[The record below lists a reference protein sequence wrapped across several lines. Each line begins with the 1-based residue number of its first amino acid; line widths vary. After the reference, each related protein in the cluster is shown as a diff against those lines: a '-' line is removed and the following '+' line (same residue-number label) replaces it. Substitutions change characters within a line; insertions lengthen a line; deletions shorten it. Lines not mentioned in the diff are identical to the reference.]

1 MLFLVCVFAPLF
13 LIIKQG
19 VAADETAKAPL
30 APKPG
35 KSMLNARVVGSGSAV
50 PKQVVTND
58 DIAAMGLDTSDEWI
72 SSRTGIQQRC
82 SNKEKLH

>member
-1 MLFLVCVFAPLF
+1 
-13 LIIKQG
+13 
-19 VAADETAKAPL
+19 
-30 APKPG
+30 
-35 KSMLNARVVGSGSAV
+35 MLNARIIGSGSAV

-82 SNKEKLH
+82 AKKQYSNIGLIIRRNELDAFFFFFG